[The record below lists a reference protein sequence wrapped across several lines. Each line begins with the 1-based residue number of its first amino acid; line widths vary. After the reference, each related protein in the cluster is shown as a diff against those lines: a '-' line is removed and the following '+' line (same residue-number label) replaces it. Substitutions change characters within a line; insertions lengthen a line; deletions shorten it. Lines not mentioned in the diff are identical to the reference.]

1 MTPWSSFFIGGS
13 AGILYVYAAKFIN
26 DKLKVDDPLEA
37 VAVHCICGVY
47 GPIIT
52 AAFAKKEYVA
62 DVYGEETAEKSG
74 GGVILSIS
82 SMLCE

>member
-1 MTPWSSFFIGGS
+1 MVTAWSSFLIGAS

-26 DKLKVDDPLEA
+26 DRLKIDDPLEA
-37 VAVHCICGVY
+37 VAVHCVCGVY

-62 DVYGEETAEKSG
+62 DVYGDETADNSG
-74 GGVILSIS
+74 GGV
-82 SMLCE
+82 C